1 MFEAHVL
8 HLLRKYLGEY
18 VEGLST
24 EALRISVWKGDVV
37 LKDLKL
43 KAEALNALRLPVTVK
58 AGFIGTITLKVPWK
72 SLGKDPVIVLIDRV
86 FLLAHAAPDGHSLTE
101 EDREKL
107 FESKLLQIEEAELA
121 TLEAKSRRAKAGN
134 PPAGN
139 SWLGS
144 LIATVIGNL
153 KISISNVHIRYE
165 DATSNPGHPFC
176 CGITL
181 AKLAAVTM
189 DEQGNETFDTSGA
202 LDKLR
207 KSLQLQRLAV
217 YHDSGSPPWKLEK
230 KWEDLSPNEWIEIF
244 EDGINEPTTHHESVS
259 GWARNRNYLI
269 SPINGLLKYHRLGK
283 QERKDPNFPFEKAS
297 LTLSDVSLTVSEA
310 QYQDGIK
317 VLEVFSRY
325 RMRVEVSHLRPVVPV
340 FEDPCIWWRY
350 AAQAGLQK
358 KMCIRFSWDKIRHL
372 CQLRRRYVQ
381 LYASSLYQSYKVD
394 TTEIRQIEKDLDAKV
409 ILLWRLLAHAKVET
423 KEAAQQKV
431 NPKRSWW
438 SFRWH
443 ASSGDVSPS
452 DKGSL
457 VQEEKERLT
466 KEEWEAI
473 NKLLSYQPDEDVS
486 FVPGKDTQNM
496 IQFLV
501 EVSVGQG
508 AARIISSNGTEIV
521 CGRFEQ
527 LQVFTKLYHKCVHC
541 DVSLRFYG
549 LSAPEGSL
557 VESVSSEKK
566 VNALVASFLYLPV
579 GENVDWRLSATIAP
593 CHVTV
598 LMESYNR
605 FRDFL
610 KRSNAVSPAIAWET
624 AAALQTKIEKVS
636 RRAQEQ
642 IQMVLE
648 EQSRFAL
655 DVDFDA
661 PKIRVPIRASECVT
675 NQGYFLLDFG
685 HFTVHTKEGQ
695 LDEHRQSLY
704 SRFYISGRDIAA
716 FYMDGEPEHN
726 SLISPASVAQPF
738 LPSTPFS
745 EGDLF
750 YSLIDRCGMVV
761 VVDQIKIPH
770 PRFPSTRVSVQ
781 VPSVGIHF
789 SPQRYSR
796 LMDLLNILYS
806 TTEGVQDSSIEYLHT
821 SVWSQHPADLATN
834 ARILV
839 WRGIGNS
846 IAEWKPCFLILSGL
860 YLFVLD
866 SEVSQNYQRCASLS
880 DRHVFE
886 VPPAS
891 VGGSL
896 FSVVVCFRGAD
907 VQKALES
914 SNSLIIEFQ
923 DDEEKNTW
931 LKGLTQATYRASTPL
946 SIDVLEGSSADIT
959 DYGGARI
966 STSEVAD
973 FVLNGELIEAKLL
986 IYGKVGQEKH
996 ESLEETLILE
1006 LLAGG
1011 AKVNVARLGGDLTV
1025 KMKLHSLKIRDD
1037 LQGRNAT
1044 CEQYLACSVMTDESS
1059 DSSNCP
1065 DLKTLPKLH
1074 LEEDD
1079 IFKDALSDFMS
1090 NADQTIHLVNP
1101 DMPYSAKLVPAD
1113 CSGSAFVEET
1123 SIIFD
1128 KELGKGKSVI
1138 SEEFYEACNDDTTDF
1153 IALSFMT
1160 RGPDSPLYD
1169 GTDVQMSIRM
1179 TKLEFFFNRPTLV
1192 ALIGFGLDLSVATS
1206 GSTHSSQQDASTD
1219 NREKEN
1225 TEESGHAYVTG
1236 LLGYGKERVVFGLNM
1251 DVDSVCL
1258 FLNKED
1264 GSQLAMLVQEK
1275 FLLNLKV
1282 HPSSLSIEGSLG
1294 NLRGVESLIKFTFQ
1308 SYSIDDD
1315 DYEGHDY
1322 SLHGRLSAVHI
1333 VFLYKFVQEITA
1345 YFMELA
1351 TPHTEDVIKFVDK
1364 VGGFEWLIQGYEIEG
1379 ASALKLDLYLETP
1392 TIVVPRNSSSKDFMQ
1407 LDLGQLQ
1414 VKNSVSWHGCP
1425 ETDPSAVHLDVL
1437 HAEMHGINMT
1447 VGVNGILGKPMI
1459 QEAQGFLIEVRR
1471 SLRDVFRKVPTFAL
1485 EVKVGLLHGVMSDKE
1500 YYVILDCFYM
1510 NLMEEPSLPPSFRG
1524 NPSQSSD
1531 SIRMLADKV
1540 NLHSQ
1545 LFLSRTVSLMAVE
1558 VNHALLEL
1566 CHGTGEESPL
1576 AHLALEGLWVSYRST
1591 SLCEV
1596 DLYVTIPKFSVL
1608 DVRPYTKP
1616 EMRLMLGSASDITK
1630 QTVGS
1635 TVNFPLLS
1643 PGGFER
1649 NKETSNEVNSPNLT
1663 MLLLDYRARSNSQS
1677 LVIRLQ
1683 QPRVLVVL
1691 DFLLALCEYFVPSLG
1706 SITGREEMLDP
1717 ENDPVT
1723 SNSNLV
1729 LSVPMYLQKEDVV
1742 HLSPSQQLIVDGFCF
1757 DEFIYDGCGG
1767 TICLSDEFDFKET
1780 SSSSTQPIIII
1791 GRGKK
1796 LRFKN
1801 VKIEN
1806 GGLLRNCTYLGNDS
1820 SYSVLAEDGVDIS
1833 LLENYVSEGNQK
1845 SLGNLERPLHTS
1857 RANSSNNSSVNQV
1870 QSFTFEAQVVSPEF
1884 TFFDST
1890 KVSLDDSLHG
1900 EKLLRAKL
1908 DLSFM
1913 YASKDSDTWVR
1924 ALVKDLTVEA
1934 GSGLVVLDPV
1944 DMSGGYTSVKDKTN
1958 ISVLSTEICVH
1969 LSLSVI
1975 SLVLHLQDQATAALQ
1990 FGNANPLVPC
2000 TNFDRVWVSKK
2011 ASCVAPGFNLSF
2023 WRPQS
2028 PSNYAILGDCITSRP
2043 TPPSQAVM
2051 AISNA
2056 YGRVRKPLGFELI
2069 GFVSSFQAPE
2079 AEISQCHADDCSL
2092 WMPIAPPGYLA
2103 VGCVANKGREP
2114 PPTHV
2119 VYCLRSDLATSTAF
2133 SECILSVPA
2142 NSRIPSGFSVW
2153 RLDNA
2158 LGSFCAHASIECPPK
2173 TIGYD
2178 LHLSLF
2184 RNLGLHV
2191 SSSNTAQTNF
2201 SNNSNYQSQKGNLGD
2216 SGRSGW
2222 EILRSISKPNSF
2234 YVSTPHFERIWW
2246 DKGCDLRRP
2255 VSVWRPIPRLGF
2267 SVLGDCITEGLE
2279 PPALGLV
2286 FKSDD
2291 SGVSAK
2297 PVQFT
2302 KVGHITGV
2310 RGLDEA
2316 FFWYPIAPPGYVS
2329 LGCVVSKIDEPPR
2342 LDSFCC
2348 PRMDIVHQA
2357 NIPEVPISRSTS
2369 SKNPHSWSI
2378 WKVENQAGTFL
2389 ARSDLKKPSNRL
2401 AYGIGDYVKPKTR
2414 DDVSAEVKL
2423 SSFSVTVLDS
2433 LCGMMTPLFDMTITN
2448 INLATHGRVES
2459 MNAVLISSIAAST
2472 FNTQLDAWE
2481 PLVEPFD
2488 GIFKFETYDTNI
2500 CPPPRIGK
2508 RVRIA
2513 ATSTLN
2519 LNISAANLD
2528 TIAESIVSWRRQAE
2542 LEWKSLEEAGTDMKR
2557 SNDTRISALEEE
2569 DFQKVMIENKLGCD
2583 IYLKRFDENAE
2594 TVVLVRHEECASAW
2608 LPPPSFSDR
2617 LNIAAEYRNPRCYIG
2632 VQIFEAKGL
2641 PILDDGN
2648 SHGFFCALRL
2658 IIDGQPSDQQKLFP
2672 QSARTRSVKPII
2684 SESTKDAAAK
2694 WNELFIFEVPRK
2706 GLAKLEV
2713 EVTNLASRAG
2723 KGEVIG
2729 AFSIP
2734 IGSSAGMLT
2743 RAPSVRLLHQ
2753 PVDVQKISS
2762 YPLKKRGQA
2771 PTDVVHQGS
2780 GNLLVSTS
2788 YFEKKTIVN
2797 FQTEMDKTSTDRD
2810 VGFWVGLQPEGP
2822 WESYRSLLPLTV
2834 VPKTLSK
2841 NLFAFEVTMKNGKK
2855 HVIFR
2860 SLAVV
2865 VNDADIAL
2873 ELSVCP
2879 LSMLNNDSLLS
2890 MVPNSLVIEE
2900 LFENERYHP
2909 VSGWGNR
2916 LGFRPNDPGRW
2927 STRDYSYS
2935 SKNFF
2940 EPPIP
2945 SGWQWTSGWDRDKSQ
2960 SVDSEGWAYGP
2971 DFHSLKWPPSSTKS
2985 CMKSSS
2991 DFVRRRRWIRPRKQ
3005 LSQSHENANR
3015 SYIAILKPR
3024 SSVVL
3029 PWKSMTKNSDLCL
3042 QVRPY
3047 VDHPET
3053 PYAWGHA
3060 VTVDSS
3066 LNNTNIQSSGEH
3078 GSFSRQNTMKS
3089 SNSTTP
3095 SSVFKLDQLE
3105 KKDILFCCNPGDSSK
3120 SCFWLSTGSDASVLH
3135 TELNSPVYDWKI
3147 SFNAPVKL
3155 ENKLSSQA
3163 EYFIWEKLTEGI
3175 RVERQHGTI
3184 SPGGSTFIYSV
3195 DVLKHIYLTLSV
3207 QGGWVLEKE
3216 PVLILDPSAPEV
3228 VSSFWMINLQSNRRL
3243 RVSIERDLGGTNA
3256 ATKMIRLFVPYWI
3269 ANDSHLQL
3277 EYRLV
3282 EVEPVEDIEAD
3293 SRSLSRAVKSAKLA
3307 LKRPIVSSDGKD
3319 SGSKKNVQLLEA
3331 IEELSLTPVMLSP
3344 QDYLTRSS
3352 LMSFPSRNDT
3362 FLSPR
3367 IGIAVSLHRSDYF
3380 SPGISLLE
3388 LENKERVDVKA
3399 FNSNRSYYKLSAL
3412 LTMASNR
3419 TKVVRFQ
3426 PHTLLFNRTG
3436 SSLLLQQL
3444 DTEFVEH
3451 LHPFDPPKII
3461 LWQPTGRS
3469 ELLKLRMDGFK
3480 WSTPYS
3486 IEHEGMMSVCLKSEM
3501 GNEEKFVRIEVRN
3514 GAKSSRYEV
3523 IFRPKSVSSPFRL
3536 ENQSVFIP
3544 LCFRQVDGTV
3554 DSWRPL
3560 SPNSST
3566 AFFWEDLGRK
3576 RVLEIVVEGADPSKS
3591 QKYNIEEVAE
3601 HQPLRVSGGPVTALC
3616 VSILKEGKM
3625 YVVKIRDWMPS
3636 NEPEVLSLRQT
3647 PLTSPRPSEVDQL
3660 QSSLASECEFHV
3672 IVELADFGLSVI
3684 DHTPEE
3690 ILYLSLQ
3697 NFLLSYSTGLGSGIS
3712 RFKVRVLGIQ
3722 LDNQLPLTPM
3732 PVLFRPQKIQ
3742 DQVDYILKL
3751 SATMQSNGSVDFCV
3765 YPYIG
3770 FQVPES
3776 SSFLINIHEPI
3787 IWRLHEMV
3795 QHVKSGRRL
3804 GSQSSAV
3811 SVDPTIKI
3819 GLFSISEIRFR
3830 LSLAMSPTQR
3840 PRGILGFWSSLMTAL
3855 GNTEHMPIRVN
3866 QRFLEDV
3873 CMRQSAIISSAMSSI
3888 QKDLLSQPLQLL
3900 SGVDILGNA
3909 SNALGHM
3916 SKGVAALSM
3925 DKKFIQS
3932 RQRQEN
3938 KGVEDIGD
3946 VIREG
3951 GGALAK
3957 GLFRGVTGIL
3967 TKPLEGA
3974 KSSGVEGF
3982 VQGVGK
3988 GLIGAAAQPVSGVLD
4003 LLSKTTEGAN
4013 AVRMKI
4019 TSAITSDEQLLRKRL
4034 PRAIGGDNLLHPY
4047 DEYKAQGQVILQL
4060 AESGAFFGQVDL
4072 FKVRGK
4078 FALSD
4083 AYEDHFLLPKGKIVI
4098 VTHRRVLLLQQPSN
4112 IIGQRKFN
4120 PARDPCS
4127 VLWDV
4132 LWDDLATMELTHGKK
4147 DSSRSPPSRLILYL
4161 INRSPD
4167 TRESTRVMKCT
4178 RDTQQAFEIYCSIDQ
4193 AINSFGPTRSKEMLK
4208 KVQKPYSPRCSD
4220 ISSID
4225 SKEAGGAIW
4234 GTEESPVVPLSST
4247 FGDID
4252 IQVSLHLIT
4261 GKASARKGR
4270 DRGHHR
4276 HSPTCYPHY
4285 TCTVCICESFVY
4297 MVFNVEWRNASRLKF

>member
-1 MFEAHVL
+1 MF
-8 HLLRKYLGEY
+8 
-18 VEGLST
+18 LSCNSQGPS
-24 EALRISVWKGDVV
+24 ISNKKKKKKKQSG
-37 LKDLKL
+37 
-43 KAEALNALRLPVTVK
+43 
-58 AGFIGTITLKVPWK
+58 
-72 SLGKDPVIVLIDRV
+72 S
-86 FLLAHAAPDGHSLTE
+86 
-101 EDREKL
+101 
-107 FESKLLQIEEAELA
+107 FESSHLYLEAELA
-121 TLEAKSRRAKAGN
+121 TLEAKSRRAKLGN
-134 PPAGN
+134 TPGGN

-165 DATSNPGHPFC
+165 DTTSNPGHPFC

-189 DEQGNETFDTSGA
+189 DEEGNETFDTSGA

-217 YHDSGSPPWKLEK
+217 YHDSGTPPWKLEK
-230 KWEDLSPNEWIEIF
+230 KWEDLNPNEWIEIF
-244 EDGINEPTTHHESVS
+244 EDGINEPAPHHELVSV
-259 GWARNRNYLI
+259 WARNRKYLI

-283 QERKDPNFPFEKAS
+283 QERKDPNLPFEKAS
-297 LTLSDVSLTVSEA
+297 LVLSDVSLTVSES

-325 RMRVEVSHLRPVVPV
+325 RTRVEVSHLRPVVRV
-340 FEDPCIWWRY
+340 LKDPRIWWRY
-350 AAQAGLQK
+350 AAQAGLQQK

-372 CQLRRRYVQ
+372 CELRRRYIQ
-381 LYASSLYQSYKVD
+381 LYASSLHQSYKVD
-394 TTEIRQIEKDLDAKV
+394 TTEIRQIEKDLDSKV

-431 NPKRSWW
+431 NLKRSWW

-443 ASSGDVSPS
+443 ASSGDLSTS
-452 DKGSL
+452 DKASL
-457 VQEEKERLT
+457 VSEEKERLT

-473 NKLLSYQPDEDVS
+473 NKLLSYQPDEDIS
-486 FVPGKDTQNM
+486 FVPGKDMQNM

-501 EVSVGQG
+501 DVSVGQG
-508 AARIISSNGTEIV
+508 AARIISTNETEIV

-527 LQVFTKLYHKCVHC
+527 LQVCTKLYHKSVHC

-566 VNALVASFLYLPV
+566 VNALVASFIYLPV

-605 FRDFL
+605 FLDIL
-610 KRSNAVSPAIAWET
+610 KRSNAVSPTVAWET
-624 AAALQTKIEKVS
+624 AAALQTKLEKVG

-642 IQMVLE
+642 IQLVLE

-661 PKIRVPIRASECVT
+661 PKIRVPIRRCESIT

-685 HFTVHTKEGQ
+685 HFTVHTKESQ
-695 LDEHRQSLY
+695 CDEQWQSLY
-704 SRFYISGRDIAA
+704 SRFCISGRDIAA
-716 FYMDGEPEHN
+716 FFMDGICEAEHN
-726 SLISPASVAQPF
+726 SL
-738 LPSTPFS
+738 LPSAS
-745 EGDLF
+745 AAQALLQSSSSDEGDHF

-770 PRFPSTRVSVQ
+770 PRYPSTRVSVQ
-781 VPSVGIHF
+781 VPSLGIHF

-806 TTEGVQDSSIEYLHT
+806 TVESSNDSSIEYLYT
-821 SVWSQHPADLATN
+821 SVLSQHPADLATN

-860 YLFVLD
+860 YLYVLD
-866 SEVSQNYQRCASLS
+866 SEVSQSYQRCASLS
-880 DRHVFE
+880 GRQVFE
-886 VPPAS
+886 VPPVS

-896 FSVVVCFRGAD
+896 FSVAVCFRGTD

-914 SNSLIIEFQ
+914 SNSLIMEFQ
-923 DDEEKNTW
+923 DDEEKTTW

-946 SIDVLEGSSADIT
+946 SIDVLEGSNGGISDI
-959 DYGGARI
+959 GGARI

-973 FVLNGELIEAKLL
+973 FVLNGELIETKLL
-986 IYGKVGQEKH
+986 IYGKVGLEKH

-1011 AKVNVARLGGDLTV
+1011 AKVSVARLRGDLTV
-1025 KMKLHSLKIRDD
+1025 KMKLHSLKIKDE
-1037 LQGRNAT
+1037 LQGRHGA
-1044 CEQYLACSVMTDESS
+1044 CEQYLACSVVTDESS
-1059 DSSNCP
+1059 DSSSPCP
-1065 DLKTLPKLH
+1065 NLKNVPKLFM
-1074 LEEDD
+1074 EEDD
-1079 IFKDALSDFMS
+1079 VFKDALSDFMS
-1090 NADQTIHLVNP
+1090 NTDHQTFYLANP
-1101 DMPYSAKLVPAD
+1101 DMSDSAKLGLAEF
-1113 CSGSAFVEET
+1113 SGSASVGDT
-1123 SIIFD
+1123 SNTFD
-1128 KELGKGKSVI
+1128 KELGKGKGKAIV
-1138 SEEFYEACNDDTTDF
+1138 SEEFYEACDDITSDF
-1153 IALSFMT
+1153 IALSFFT

-1179 TKLEFFFNRPTLV
+1179 SKLEFFCNRPTLV
-1192 ALIGFGLDLSVATS
+1192 ALIGFGFDLSLVTS
-1206 GSTHSSQQDASTD
+1206 GSIDSPQQVVLIDSV
-1219 NREKEN
+1219 EKGN
-1225 TEESGHAYVTG
+1225 SEESRHAYVTG
-1236 LLGYGKERVVFGLNM
+1236 LLGYGKERVVFGLKM
-1251 DVDSVCL
+1251 DVDSVCV

-1275 FLLNLKV
+1275 FLLNVKV

-1294 NLRGVESLIKFTFQ
+1294 NLRLCDMSLGKDHPWGWLCDIRNQGVESLIKFTFQ
-1308 SYSIDDD
+1308 SYSMEDD

-1322 SLHGRLSAVHI
+1322 SLHGRLSAVRI
-1333 VFLYKFVQEITA
+1333 VFLYRFVQEITT

-1351 TPHTEDVIKFVDK
+1351 TPHTEEAIKFVDK
-1364 VGGFEWLIQGYEIEG
+1364 VGGFEWLIQRYEIEG
-1379 ASALKLDLYLETP
+1379 APALKLDLYLETP
-1392 TIVVPRNSSSKDFMQ
+1392 TIIVPRNSRSRDFMQ
-1407 LDLGQLQ
+1407 LDLGQLH
-1414 VKNSVSWHGCP
+1414 VKNSVCWHGCP

-1437 HAEMHGINMT
+1437 QAEMHGINMA

-1459 QEAQGFLIEVRR
+1459 QEAQGFQIEVRR
-1471 SLRDVFRKVPTFAL
+1471 SLRDVFRKVPTFSL
-1485 EVKVGLLHGVMSDKE
+1485 EVKVGLLHGVMSNKE
-1500 YYVILDCFYM
+1500 YCVILDCFYM

-1524 NPSQSSD
+1524 NPTQSND

-1545 LFLSRTVSLMAVE
+1545 MLLSRTVSLVAVE
-1558 VNHALLEL
+1558 VRYALLEL
-1566 CHGTGEESPL
+1566 CHGVDEESSL

-1591 SLCEV
+1591 SLSEV
-1596 DLYVTIPKFSVL
+1596 DLYVTIPKFSVM

-1616 EMRLMLGSASDITK
+1616 EMRLMLGSASDLSK
-1630 QTVGS
+1630 QTVRS
-1635 TVNFPLLS
+1635 TVNLPLPPL
-1643 PGGFER
+1643 GGSER
-1649 NKETSNEVNSPNLT
+1649 NKESTKEVDSPNLT
-1663 MLLLDYRARSNSQS
+1663 MLLLDYRVRANSQS
-1677 LVIRLQ
+1677 FVIRVQ

-1717 ENDPVT
+1717 KNDPVT
-1723 SNSNLV
+1723 RNNNLV
-1729 LSVPMYLQKEDVV
+1729 LSEPIYLQRDDVV
-1742 HLSPSQQLIVDGFCF
+1742 HLSPNRQLIVDGFGF
-1757 DEFIYDGCGG
+1757 DELIYDGCGG
-1767 TICLSDEFDFKET
+1767 KVCLSDEFNFKEI
-1780 SSSSTQPIIII
+1780 SSSSAQPIIII

-1806 GGLLRNCTYLGNDS
+1806 GVLLRNCTYLGNDS
-1820 SYSVLAEDGVDIS
+1820 SYSVLPEDGVDIS
-1833 LLENYVSEGNQK
+1833 LLESFASERDQK
-1845 SLGNLERPLHTS
+1845 RVDNLEGPSDTS
-1857 RANSSNNSSVNQV
+1857 ASHSSNNSSLNQV
-1870 QSFTFEAQVVSPEF
+1870 QSFTVEAQVVSPEF
-1884 TFFDST
+1884 TFYDST
-1890 KVSLDDSLHG
+1890 KLSLDDSLHG
-1900 EKLLRAKL
+1900 EKFLRAKL

-1913 YASKDSDTWVR
+1913 YASKDIDTWVR

-1944 DMSGGYTSVKDKTN
+1944 DISGGYTSVKDKTN
-1958 ISVLSTEICVH
+1958 VSVLSTEICVH

-2000 TNFDRVWVSKK
+2000 TNFDRVWVSRK
-2011 ASCVAPGFNLSF
+2011 ASGVAAGFNLSF
-2023 WRPQS
+2023 WRPQP
-2028 PSNYAILGDCITSRP
+2028 PSNYAILGDCVTSRP

-2051 AISNA
+2051 AISNT
-2056 YGRVRKPLGFELI
+2056 YGRVRKPLGFELV
-2069 GFVSSFQAPE
+2069 GFVSSFQVSE
-2079 AEISQCHADDCSL
+2079 ADTSQFGVDDCSL

-2103 VGCVANKGREP
+2103 VGCVANMGREP

-2119 VYCLRSDLATSTAF
+2119 VYCLRSDLVTSTVF

-2142 NSRIPSGFSVW
+2142 NSRILAGFSIW

-2158 LGSFCAHASIECPPK
+2158 LGSFCAHAAIGCPPK
-2173 TIGYD
+2173 MIGYD
-2178 LHLSLF
+2178 LHQSLF
-2184 RNLGLHV
+2184 RNLGLQV
-2191 SSSNTAQTNF
+2191 SSSNIPAANF
-2201 SNNSNYQSQKGNLGD
+2201 SINSNYKSQKGNNGD
-2216 SGRSGW
+2216 GSRSGW
-2222 EILRSISKPNSF
+2222 EILRSMSKPNSF
-2234 YVSTPHFERIWW
+2234 YVTTPHFERIWW
-2246 DKGCDLRRP
+2246 DKGCDMRRP
-2255 VSVWRPIPRLGF
+2255 VSVWRPIPRPGF

-2302 KVGHITGV
+2302 KVGHIIGV
-2310 RGLDEA
+2310 RGLDDA

-2329 LGCVVSKIDEPPR
+2329 LGCVVSRTNEAPR

-2357 NIPEVPISRSTS
+2357 NIPEVPISRLAS
-2369 SKNPHSWSI
+2369 SKNSHSWSI
-2378 WKVENQAGTFL
+2378 WKVDNQAGTFL
-2389 ARSDLKKPSNRL
+2389 ARPDLKRPSNRL
-2401 AYGIGDYVKPKTR
+2401 AYGIGDYVKPRTR
-2414 DDVSAEVKL
+2414 EDVSAEVKL
-2423 SSFSVTVLDS
+2423 SSLSVTVLDS

-2448 INLATHGRVES
+2448 LNLASHGRVES

-2488 GIFKFETYDTNI
+2488 GIFKFETYNTNI

-2519 LNISAANLD
+2519 LNLSAANLD

-2542 LEWKSLEEAGTDMKR
+2542 LEWKSTEETGTDLSR
-2557 SNDTRISALEEE
+2557 SDDTRISALEEE
-2569 DFQKVMIENKLGCD
+2569 DFQKVIVENKLGCD
-2583 IYLKRFDENAE
+2583 IYLKKFDENTE
-2594 TVVLVRHEECASAW
+2594 TVVLLRHEECASAW
-2608 LPPPSFSDR
+2608 LPPPSFSDK

-2641 PILDDGN
+2641 PIIDDGN

-2684 SESTKDAAAK
+2684 SEATKDAAAK

-2713 EVTNLASRAG
+2713 EVTNLALRAG

-2734 IGSSAGMLT
+2734 IGSSAGMLK

-2762 YPLKKRGQA
+2762 FPLKKQGQA
-2771 PTDVVHQGS
+2771 VTDGVNQGC

-2797 FQTEMDKTSTDRD
+2797 FQSEMDNTTSIHKA
-2810 VGFWVGLQPEGP
+2810 VGFRVGLQPEGP

-2834 VPKTLSK
+2834 VPKTLSE
-2841 NLFAFEVTMKNGKK
+2841 NLFAFEVVMKNGKK
-2855 HVIFR
+2855 HAIFR

-2873 ELSVCP
+2873 ELCVCP
-2879 LSMLNNDSLLS
+2879 ISMLNNDTLLTT
-2890 MVPNSLVIEE
+2890 VPNSFVVEE
-2900 LFENERYHP
+2900 VFENERYHP
-2909 VSGWGNR
+2909 VSGWGNSWP
-2916 LGFRPNDPGRW
+2916 GFRPNDPARW
-2927 STRDYSYS
+2927 SSRDYSYS

-2945 SGWQWTSGWDRDKSQ
+2945 SGWQWTSGWDRERSRF
-2960 SVDSEGWAYGP
+2960 VDSEGWAYGP
-2971 DFHSLKWPPSSTKS
+2971 DFHSLKWPPSSAKS
-2985 CMKSSS
+2985 CMKSSL

-3005 LSQSHENANR
+3005 VAENNQSGCGNF
-3015 SYIAILKPR
+3015 IDTLKPG

-3029 PWKSMTKNSDLCL
+3029 PWKSMTRDADLCL
-3042 QVRPY
+3042 QVRPF

-3053 PYAWGHA
+3053 PFAWGCP

-3066 LNNTNIQSSGEH
+3066 LNNTSSQTSGEQ

-3089 SNSTTP
+3089 SNSTKP
-3095 SSVFKLDQLE
+3095 VSVFKLNQLE

-3120 SCFWLSTGSDASVLH
+3120 NHFWLSAGSDASVLH

-3163 EYFIWEKLTEGI
+3163 EYFIWEKLIEGN
-3175 RVERQHGTI
+3175 RVERQHGTV
-3184 SPGGSTFIYSV
+3184 SPGGSVFIYSV
-3195 DVLKHIYLTLSV
+3195 DVQKPIYLTLFV

-3216 PVLILDPSAPEV
+3216 PVLILDPSVPEH
-3228 VSSFWMINLQSNRRL
+3228 VSSFWMVNQKSNRRL
-3243 RVSIERDLGGTNA
+3243 RVSIERDLGGTSA
-3256 ATKMIRLFVPYWI
+3256 AMKMIRLFVPYWI

-3282 EVEPVEDIEAD
+3282 EVEPVEDVEAD
-3293 SRSLSRAVKSAKLA
+3293 SRSLTRAVKSAKLA
-3307 LKRPIVSSDGKD
+3307 LKRPIMSTDGKD
-3319 SGSKKNVQLLEA
+3319 SSSKKNVRLLEA
-3331 IEELSLTPVMLSP
+3331 IEELNSAPVMLSP
-3344 QDYLTRSS
+3344 QDYLARTGI
-3352 LMSFPSRNDT
+3352 MSFPSRNDT

-3367 IGIAVSLHRSDYF
+3367 VGIAVSLRHSDYF

-3399 FNSNRSYYKLSAL
+3399 FNSNGSYYKLSAL

-3419 TKVVRFQ
+3419 TKVIHFQ
-3426 PHTLLFNRTG
+3426 PHTLLINRTG
-3436 SSLLLQQL
+3436 SSLLLQQF
-3444 DTEFVEH
+3444 DTLFVEH
-3451 LHPFDPPKII
+3451 LHPTEPPKNF
-3461 LWQPTGRS
+3461 LWQPTRRS
-3469 ELLKLRMDGFK
+3469 ELLKLRLDGFK
-3480 WSTPYS
+3480 WSPPFS
-3486 IEHEGMMSVCLKSEM
+3486 IEHEGLMGVYLKNEM
-3501 GNEEKFVRIEVRN
+3501 GNKEKFVRVEIRN

-3523 IFRPKSVSSPFRL
+3523 IFRPESFSSPFRI
-3536 ENQSVFIP
+3536 ENLSVFIP
-3544 LCFRQVDGTV
+3544 LCFRQVDGTE
-3554 DSWRPL
+3554 DSWQSLP
-3560 SPNSST
+3560 PNSSSS
-3566 AFFWEDLGRK
+3566 FFWEDLGRK
-3576 RVLEIVVEGADPSKS
+3576 QQLEIIVEGTDPSKS
-3591 QKYNIEEVAE
+3591 QKYSIEEVAD
-3601 HQPLRVSGGPVTALC
+3601 HPPMRVSGSPVPALC
-3616 VSILKEGKM
+3616 VTVLKEGKI
-3625 YVVKIRDWMPS
+3625 YVVKIRDWMLS
-3636 NEPEVLSLRQT
+3636 DKPELLSLRQT

-3660 QSSLASECEFHV
+3660 PSSLASECEFHI
-3672 IVELADFGLSVI
+3672 IVELAEFGLSVI

-3697 NFLLSYSTGLGSGIS
+3697 NFQLSYSTGLGSGIS

-3732 PVLFRPQKIQ
+3732 PVLFRPQKVQ
-3742 DQVDYILKL
+3742 DQLDYILKL
-3751 SATMQSNGSVDFCV
+3751 SVTIQSSGCVDFSV
-3765 YPYIG
+3765 YPYVG

-3776 SSFLINIHEPI
+3776 SSFIIHIHEPI
-3787 IWRLHEMV
+3787 MWRLHEMV
-3795 QHVKSGRRL
+3795 QHVKSGRL
-3804 GSQSSAV
+3804 FGSQSSAV

-3819 GLFSISEIRFR
+3819 GLCSISEIRFK

-3855 GNTEHMPIRVN
+3855 GNTEHMPIRIN

-3873 CMRQSAIISSAMSSI
+3873 CMRQSAIVSAAISSI
-3888 QKDLLSQPLQLL
+3888 QKDLLSQPLQIL

-3909 SNALGHM
+3909 SSALGHM

-3946 VIREG
+3946 VIRGG
-3951 GGALAK
+3951 GGAFAK

-3988 GLIGAAAQPVSGVLD
+3988 GLIGAAAQPMSGVLD

-4047 DEYKAQGQVILQL
+4047 DEYKAEGQVILQL

-4112 IIGQRKFN
+4112 VMGQRKFN

-4147 DSSRSPPSRLILYL
+4147 DNPRQPPSRLILYL

-4167 TRESTRVMKCT
+4167 ARESTRVMKCT
-4178 RDTQQAFEIYCSIDQ
+4178 RDSQQAFQIYCSIDR
-4193 AINSFGPTRSKEMLK
+4193 AINSFGPTRSKELLK

-4220 ISSID
+4220 ISSMD
-4225 SKEAGGAIW
+4225 SKETGAAIW

-4247 FGDID
+4247 FGAAPSQSQSEHD
-4252 IQVSLHLIT
+4252 LH
-4261 GKASARKGR
+4261 
-4270 DRGHHR
+4270 
-4276 HSPTCYPHY
+4276 
-4285 TCTVCICESFVY
+4285 
-4297 MVFNVEWRNASRLKF
+4297 